1 MKRRAL
7 VVSAGA
13 LLLSGAAVVAASRFV
28 AKPPRRRSGPAR
40 VVSLSPAL
48 TETTL
53 ALGAG
58 DQLVGVSDFCEL
70 PAGKTLPRVGSA
82 LTPNHEAILALEP
95 SVILCDASVGSKGRS
110 LAALAPCEILPWLTL
125 PEVVQSTRRLGQV
138 LNQTARANALADEL
152 ATRLSRLPPP
162 GAPRVLLLLSYDAT
176 RPAELWF
183 IKRNSLHGAALTA
196 AGARNAV
203 DRDVSGLPRL
213 GVEELV
219 ALDPD
224 IVLIIPPPGSHA
236 EPHESARLVAAFS
249 QLVPLRAA
257 RQKRVAVVNGTQSV
271 GPSILHLV
279 DALSLELV
287 SLQRTE

>member
-1 MKRRAL
+1 MKRRTL

-13 LLLSGAAVVAASRFV
+13 LLLSGAAAVAVGRVV

-48 TETTL
+48 TETTF

-58 DQLVGVSDFCEL
+58 EQLVGVSDFCEL
-70 PAGKTLPRVGSA
+70 PPGKTLPRVGSA
-82 LTPNHEAILALEP
+82 LTPNHEAILALAP

-125 PEVVQSTRRLGQV
+125 SEVVQSTRRLGQV
-138 LNQTARANALADEL
+138 LNANARASALAEQLD
-152 ATRLSRLPPP
+152 TRLSRPAPPS
-162 GAPRVLLLLSYDAT
+162 APRVLLLLSYDAT
-176 RPAELWF
+176 RPSELWF

-203 DRDVSGLPRL
+203 DRDVTGLPRL

-224 IVLIIPPPGSHA
+224 IVLIIPPPGSSA
-236 EPHESARLVAAFS
+236 ESRDSQRLVSAFS
-249 QLVPLRAA
+249 QLVPLRAV

-271 GPSILHLV
+271 GPSILQLV
-279 DALSLELV
+279 DALALALV